1 MKKKNHNGFKKSRY
15 APSLVYSKKG
25 INEINLKSNF
35 PLRILYCVLKIS
47 VINLIHN
54 NENSEWLKKFSSYLF
69 V

>member
-1 MKKKNHNGFKKSRY
+1 MKKKPCWFQKISVGTVISIFE
-15 APSLVYSKKG
+15 KG
-25 INEINLKSNF
+25 NNEINLKSNF

-54 NENSEWLKKFSSYLF
+54 NENSEWLKKFSSYSF